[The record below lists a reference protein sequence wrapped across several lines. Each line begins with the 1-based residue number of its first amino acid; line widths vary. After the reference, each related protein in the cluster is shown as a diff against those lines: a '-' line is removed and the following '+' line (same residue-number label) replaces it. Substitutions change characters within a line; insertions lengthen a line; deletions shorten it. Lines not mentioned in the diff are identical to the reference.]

1 MRIGSCTKF
10 LVSLGYSDSMQSG
23 GRRRDEMK
31 TKVNDDHSHQ
41 LNCENINKP
50 HFTSY
55 QLVVLRI
62 QGKTEYFNM

>member
-1 MRIGSCTKF
+1 
-10 LVSLGYSDSMQSG
+10 
-23 GRRRDEMK
+23 MK

-55 QLVVLRI
+55 QVLVLRI
-62 QGKTEYFNM
+62 REKIGCFIK